1 MNQHRFYRN
10 AKQWIVALGLF
21 LLALGPRAFGLGV
34 FITADERRWIERSV
48 QFLSALSIGNFADTF
63 QSGHPGVTTK
73 WTGTVGLLVKYL
85 SGATVPSQARQP
97 SLTGLWAFLEAV
109 PVYPSVS
116 AEYLPVMRFPTVL
129 LTSACV
135 VAVYFMVRRIF
146 GDRVALVS
154 GVLLALDPFYLSHS
168 RVIHHDALATTF
180 MTLAV
185 LSFLICAWHGR
196 WRTFLV
202 LSGLSAGLSFL
213 SKGPALFL
221 VPFIGLLCGIGY
233 SAQVENWRHIER
245 GALVRWV
252 SAWLGWAAVA
262 LLIFFLLW
270 PVTWVEPVSAIR
282 GLFDKA
288 IGYAGEAHT
297 KGNFFLGRVVDD
309 PGPLFYPVTLLF
321 KTTPLTLLG
330 LVAAFCFWVREC
342 WPVVCHSEERS
353 DACPEPGRREESR
366 SWQASDLPCG
376 ERDPFD
382 KLRVT
387 NPGVTFLMRF
397 VDLLLGRGE
406 DRETRSRK
414 LSFLSLWAYLF
425 FFVLFMTLGDKKFDR
440 YLLPIY
446 PMVEILAALGLCQ
459 LFEPLRRLGSSFQAR
474 SVFARRESSC
484 DQGYSQPFDKLRIS
498 PSQGWAW
505 AFGLAVAA
513 LLQAGFTLPHYP
525 YYLTYYNPLVGGG
538 RLAPQ
543 VYYVGWGEGLDQ
555 MARYLNQKP
564 GAAQLEVSS
573 WYHRELIPFFLG
585 SADRLD
591 PKGDANLMP
600 WHTADYVVFYLNQVQ
615 RENPSQALVSYIRSL
630 EPEHVVH
637 LKGIDYAWLYRT
649 PEHIPDDV
657 VPAQYVQ
664 RAWFGDDL
672 AFLGYDVDGSQVPL
686 DRLGMPPLDGK
697 VRVNLYWEGLSEME
711 ADYRV
716 FLDLINSVYHVWGK
730 QDGRPYWD
738 GYPTNQWPKGLVLKD
753 VREIEVWPGTP
764 PGSYQVAVSVYDP
777 ASGRWLP
784 PDGGGDLVIGP
795 VELPRREPPPVE
807 ALDIEHPLSAN
818 LDGKV
823 RLLGYNMTG
832 AFRPGNEVHLTLF
845 WQALKAMDKD
855 YTVFIHLAD
864 PQDHIWG
871 QKDNPPVD
879 GFYPTTT
886 WEAGEIVRDQYD
898 LGISPDTP
906 PGQYQIEVGMYLAET
921 GERLPVLAED
931 RSVRGDKIL
940 LTRVGVVE

>member
-1 MNQHRFYRN
+1 VIGYRLYRN
-10 AKQWIVALGLF
+10 AKQWTVALCLF

-34 FITADERRWIERSV
+34 FITPDERRWIERSV
-48 QFLSALSIGNFADTF
+48 QFFSALSVGDFADTF
-63 QSGHPGVTTK
+63 QTGHPGVTTK

-85 SGATVPSQARQP
+85 SQVRQP
-97 SLTGLWAFLEAV
+97 SLAGLRAFLEAV

-116 AEYLPVMRFPTVL
+116 VEYLPVTRFPTVL

-146 GDRVALVS
+146 GDRVALLS

-185 LSFLICAWHGR
+185 LSFLICTWYGR

-202 LSGLSAGLSFL
+202 LSGLAAGLSFL

-221 VPFIGLLCGIGY
+221 APFMGLLCGIGY
-233 SAQVENWRHIER
+233 LAQVEDWRKIER
-245 GALVRWV
+245 GALARWV

-270 PVTWVEPVSAIR
+270 PIMWVDPVSAVQ
-282 GLFDKA
+282 GLLAKSL
-288 IGYAGEAHT
+288 GYAGEAHT
-297 KGNFFLGRVVDD
+297 EGNFFLGQVVDD

-321 KTTPLTLLG
+321 RMTPLTLLG
-330 LVAAFCFWVREC
+330 LVAAFCFWIRGY
-342 WPVVCHSEERS
+342 WEELQSPSTSSGRGPS
-353 DACPEPGRREESR
+353 IGSGSGTTLPEGLYLQR
-366 SWQASDLPCG
+366 LI
-376 ERDPFD
+376 
-382 KLRVT
+382 
-387 NPGVTFLMRF
+387 
-397 VDLLLGRGE
+397 DLLLGKGE
-406 DRETRSRK
+406 ERETRSRK
-414 LSFLSLWAYLF
+414 LSLLSLWAYLF

-440 YLLPIY
+440 YILPIY
-446 PMVEILAALGLCQ
+446 PMAEILAALGLCQ
-459 LFEPLRRLGSSFQAR
+459 LGALVAKKVGGRDRDTILSGR
-474 SVFARRESSC
+474 S
-484 DQGYSQPFDKLRIS
+484 
-498 PSQGWAW
+498 AW
-505 AFGLAVAA
+505 AVGLAIAA
-513 LLQAGFTLPHYP
+513 ILQAGFTLPHHP

-543 VYYVGWGEGLDQ
+543 VYYIGWGEGLDQ

-573 WYHRELIPFFLG
+573 WYHRELIPFFTG

-591 PKGDANLMP
+591 AKGDANLMP

-615 RENPSQALVSYIRSL
+615 RDNPSQALVRYIRSL

-657 VPAQYVQ
+657 VPAQHVQ

-672 AFLGYDVDGSQVPL
+672 ALLGYDVDGSQVPL
-686 DRLGMPPLDGK
+686 DRLGTPPPDGK
-697 VRVNLYWEGLSEME
+697 VRVNLYWQGLREME
-711 ADYRV
+711 TDYRI
-716 FLDLINSVYHVWGK
+716 FLDLVNGVYHVWGK

-738 GYPTNQWPKGLVLKD
+738 GYPTNWWPRGLVLKD

-764 PGSYQVAVSVYDP
+764 PGSYQVAISVYDP

-784 PDGGGDLVIGP
+784 PAGGGDLIIGP

-823 RLLGYNMTG
+823 HLLGYNMTG
-832 AFRPGNEVHLTLF
+832 AFQPSNEVHLTLF

-855 YTVFIHLAD
+855 YTVFIHLTD
-864 PQDHIWG
+864 PQGHIWG

-879 GFYPTTT
+879 GFYPTTA

-898 LGISPDTP
+898 LSISPDTP

-931 RSVRGDKIL
+931 GSVWGDKVS
-940 LTRVGVVE
+940 LTRAEVE

>member
-1 MNQHRFYRN
+1 MNRRRLYRN
-10 AKQWIVALGLF
+10 AKQWIIALGLF
-21 LLALGPRAFGLGV
+21 LLALGPRAFGLNV
-34 FITADERRWIERSV
+34 FITPDERRWIERSV
-48 QFLSALSIGNFADTF
+48 QFFSALSVGDFADTF
-63 QSGHPGVTTK
+63 QTGHPGVTTK

-85 SGATVPSQARQP
+85 SQARQP
-97 SLTGLWAFLEAV
+97 SLAGLWAFLEAV
-109 PVYPSVS
+109 PLRPSVS

-135 VAVYFMVRRIF
+135 VAIYFMVRRIF
-146 GDRVALVS
+146 GDRVALLS

-202 LSGLSAGLSFL
+202 LSGLTAGLSFL

-221 VPFIGLLCGIGY
+221 APFMGLLCGIGY
-233 SAQVENWRHIER
+233 LAQVEICPEPSRRDWRKIER

-252 SAWLGWAAVA
+252 SAWVGWAAVA

-282 GLFDKA
+282 GLLGKA
-288 IGYAGEAHT
+288 IRYAGEAHT
-297 KGNFFLGRVVDD
+297 EGSFFLGQAVDD
-309 PGPLFYPVTLLF
+309 PGPLFYPVSLLF
-321 KTTPLTLLG
+321 RTTPLTLLG
-330 LVAAFCFWVREC
+330 LVAALCFWIRGYQKELQRPSTDLC
-342 WPVVCHSEERS
+342 NAELPENSNLDNGTSISGSLRGAKRRS
-353 DACPEPGRREESR
+353 
-366 SWQASDLPCG
+366 
-376 ERDPFD
+376 
-382 KLRVT
+382 
-387 NPGVTFLMRF
+387 NPLQRLI
-397 VDLLLGRGE
+397 DLLLAKGE
-406 DRETRSRK
+406 ERETRSRK
-414 LSFLSLWAYLF
+414 LSLLSLWAYLF
-425 FFVLFMTLGDKKFDR
+425 SFGLFMTLGDKKFDR
-440 YLLPIY
+440 YILPIY
-446 PMVEILAALGLCQ
+446 PMMEILAALGLCQ
-459 LFEPLRRLGSSFQAR
+459 LGMLL
-474 SVFARRESSC
+474 ARRFSGRYQDVILS
-484 DQGYSQPFDKLRIS
+484 GRS
-498 PSQGWAW
+498 AW
-505 AFGLAVAA
+505 AFGLVVAA
-513 LLQAGFTLPHYP
+513 VLQAGSTLPHYP

-555 MARYLNQKP
+555 VARYLNQKP
-564 GAAQLEVSS
+564 EVAQLEVSS
-573 WYHRELIPFFLG
+573 WYHRELIPFFHGL
-585 SADRLD
+585 AYRLD
-591 PKGDANLMP
+591 SRGDTDLMP

-615 RENPSQALVSYIRSL
+615 RENPDLALVNYFRSL
-630 EPEHVVH
+630 EPEHVVR
-637 LKGIDYAWLYRT
+637 LKGIDYAWIYRT

-657 VPAQYVQ
+657 VPAQHVY

-672 AFLGYDVDGSQVPL
+672 ALLGYDVDGSQVS
-686 DRLGMPPLDGK
+686 LDGK
-697 VRVNLYWEGLSEME
+697 LRVNLYWEGLREME
-711 ADYRV
+711 VDYRV
-716 FLDLINSVYHVWGK
+716 FLDLVNGVYHVWGK

-753 VREIEVWPGTP
+753 AREIEVWPGTP
-764 PGSYQVAVSVYDP
+764 PGYYQVAVSVYDP
-777 ASGRWLP
+777 ASSRWLP
-784 PDGGGDLVIGP
+784 PAGGDDLVIGP
-795 VELPRREPPPVE
+795 IELPRREPPPVE
-807 ALDIEHPLSAN
+807 TLGIEHPLSIN

-832 AFRPGNEVHLTLF
+832 AFQPGAEVHLTLF
-845 WQALKAMDKD
+845 WQALKAMDED
-855 YTVFIHLAD
+855 YTVFIHLVD
-864 PQDHIWG
+864 PLDHIWG

-931 RSVRGDKIL
+931 GSVRGDKVL
-940 LTRVGVVE
+940 LTRVEVE

>member
-1 MNQHRFYRN
+1 VNRRRLYRN

-48 QFLSALSIGNFADTF
+48 QFFSALSTGDFADTF
-63 QSGHPGVTTK
+63 QTGHPGVTTK

-85 SGATVPSQARQP
+85 SQVRQP

-109 PVYPSVS
+109 PVNPSVS

-129 LTSACV
+129 LASACV

-146 GDRVALVS
+146 GDRVALLS

-196 WRTFLV
+196 WRTYLV
-202 LSGLSAGLSFL
+202 LSGLAAGLAFL
-213 SKGPALFL
+213 SKGSALFL
-221 VPFIGLLCGIGY
+221 APFIGLLCGMGY
-233 SAQVENWRHIER
+233 LAQAENWRKIVG
-245 GALVRWV
+245 GALIRWA
-252 SAWLGWAAVA
+252 SAWVGWAAVA

-270 PVTWVEPVSAIR
+270 PVMWVDPVSGVQ
-282 GLFDKA
+282 GLLTKA
-288 IGYAGEAHT
+288 IDYAGEAHT

-309 PGPLFYPVTLLF
+309 PGLLFYPVTLLF

-330 LVAAFCFWVREC
+330 LVAAFCFWIK
-342 WPVVCHSEERS
+342 ERKVQNT
-353 DACPEPGRREESR
+353 AVEGSR
-366 SWQASDLPCG
+366 LQ
-376 ERDPFD
+376 
-382 KLRVT
+382 
-387 NPGVTFLMRF
+387 RF
-397 VDLLLGRGE
+397 IDRLLGKGE
-406 DRETRSRK
+406 ERETRSRR
-414 LSFLSLWAYLF
+414 LSLLSLWAYLF
-425 FFVLFMTLGDKKFDR
+425 SFVLFMTLGDKKFDR
-440 YLLPIY
+440 YILPVY
-446 PMVEILAALGLCQ
+446 PMAEILAALGLCQ
-459 LFEPLRRLGSSFQAR
+459 LGALVAKGVGERYRNTILSGSS
-474 SVFARRESSC
+474 V
-484 DQGYSQPFDKLRIS
+484 
-498 PSQGWAW
+498 WAL
-505 AFGLAVAA
+505 GLVVAV

-555 MARYLNQKP
+555 VARYLNQKP
-564 GAAQLEVSS
+564 GAAQLKVSS
-573 WYHRELIPFFLG
+573 WYHRELIPFFAG

-600 WHTADYVVFYLNQVQ
+600 WHIADYVIFYVNQVQ
-615 RENPSQALVSYIRSL
+615 RENPDQALVNYIRSL

-637 LKGIDYAWLYRT
+637 LKGMDYAWLYRT

-657 VPAQYVQ
+657 VPAQHVQ

-672 AFLGYDVDGSQVPL
+672 ALLGYDVDSSQV
-686 DRLGMPPLDGK
+686 PLDGK
-697 VRVNLYWEGLSEME
+697 VRVNLYWQGLREMK

-716 FLDLINSVYHVWGK
+716 FLDLINGVYHVWGK

-738 GYPTNQWPKGLVLKD
+738 GYPTHQWPRGLVLRD
-753 VREIEVWPGTP
+753 VRTIEVWPGTP

-784 PDGGGDLVIGP
+784 SAGGGDVLIGP
-795 VELPRREPPPVE
+795 IELPRREPPPVE

-818 LDGKV
+818 LGGEV

-845 WQALKAMDKD
+845 WQALKAMEED
-855 YTVFIHLAD
+855 YTVFIHLTD
-864 PQDHIWG
+864 PEGQLWG

-879 GFYPTTT
+879 GFYPTTI

-898 LGISPDTP
+898 LGIAPDAP
-906 PGQYQIEVGMYLAET
+906 PGPYQIEVGMYLAET

-931 RSVRGDKIL
+931 GSVRGDKIL
-940 LTRVGVVE
+940 LTRVEVEH

>member
-1 MNQHRFYRN
+1 MNRCRLFGN
-10 AKQWIVALGLF
+10 VKQWIVALGLF
-21 LLALGPRAFGLGV
+21 LLALGPRAFGLSV
-34 FITADERRWIERSV
+34 FITPDERRWIERSV
-48 QFLSALSIGNFADTF
+48 QFFSALSVGDFADTF
-63 QSGHPGVTTK
+63 QTGHPGVTTK
-73 WTGTVGLLVKYL
+73 WTGTFGLLVKYL
-85 SGATVPSQARQP
+85 SQTRQA
-97 SLTGLWAFLEAV
+97 SLAGLRAFLGAV
-109 PVYPSVS
+109 PVSPSVS
-116 AEYLPVMRFPTVL
+116 VEYLPVMRFPTVL
-129 LTSACV
+129 LTAACV
-135 VAVYFMVRRIF
+135 VAIYFMVRRMF
-146 GDRVALVS
+146 GERVALLS
-154 GVLLALDPFYLSHS
+154 GVLLALDPFYVSHS

-202 LSGLSAGLSFL
+202 LSGLAAGLSFL
-213 SKGPALFL
+213 SKSPALFL
-221 VPFIGLLCGIGY
+221 APFVGLLCGIGY
-233 SAQVENWRHIER
+233 LAQVEDSRKIER
-245 GALVRWV
+245 AALVRWI

-262 LLIFFLLW
+262 LLIFCLLW
-270 PVTWVEPVSAIR
+270 PIMWVDPVSAVQ
-282 GLFDKA
+282 GLLDTA
-288 IGYAGEAHT
+288 VDYAGEAHT
-297 KGNFFLGRVVDD
+297 KGNFFLGQALDD

-321 KTTPLTLLG
+321 RTTPLTLLG

-342 WPVVCHSEERS
+342 WSI
-353 DACPEPGRREESR
+353 
-366 SWQASDLPCG
+366 
-376 ERDPFD
+376 
-382 KLRVT
+382 
-387 NPGVTFLMRF
+387 
-397 VDLLLGRGE
+397 DLLLGKGE
-406 DRETRSRK
+406 EKEARSRK

-425 FFVLFMTLGDKKFDR
+425 SFVLFMTLGDKKFDR
-440 YLLPIY
+440 YILPIY
-446 PMVEILAALGLCQ
+446 PVVEILAALGLCQ
-459 LFEPLRRLGSSFQAR
+459 LGALLAKRVSGRILSGR
-474 SVFARRESSC
+474 S
-484 DQGYSQPFDKLRIS
+484 
-498 PSQGWAW
+498 AW
-505 AFGLAVAA
+505 VSGLAMAA
-513 LLQAGFTLPHYP
+513 ILQAGFTLPHYP

-555 MARYLNQKP
+555 MAHYLNQKP

-600 WHTADYVVFYLNQVQ
+600 WHMADYVIFYLNQVQ

-649 PEHIPDDV
+649 PEYIPDDM
-657 VPAQYVQ
+657 VPAQHVQ

-686 DRLGMPPLDGK
+686 DRLGTPPFDGK
-697 VRVNLYWEGLSEME
+697 VRVNLYWEGLREME

-716 FLDLINSVYHVWGK
+716 FLDLVNGVYHVWGK

-738 GYPTNQWPKGLVLKD
+738 GYPTNQWPKGLVMKD

-764 PGSYQVAVSVYDP
+764 PGSYQITVSVYDP

-784 PDGGGDLVIGP
+784 PAGGGDLIIGP
-795 VELPRREPPPVE
+795 VDLPRREPPPVE
-807 ALDIEHPLSAN
+807 ALDIEHPLSIN

-832 AFRPGNEVHLTLF
+832 TFRPGKDVHLTLF
-845 WQALKAMDKD
+845 WKALKAMDKD
-855 YTVFIHLAD
+855 YTVFIHLVD
-864 PQDHIWG
+864 PLDHIWG

-886 WEAGEIVRDQYD
+886 WEAEEIVRDQYD
-898 LGISPDTP
+898 LNISPDAP
-906 PGQYQIEVGMYLAET
+906 PGPYQIEVGMYLAET

-931 RSVRGDKIL
+931 GRVRGDKVL
-940 LTRVGVVE
+940 LTRIGVED

>member
-1 MNQHRFYRN
+1 VNGRRLDRN
-10 AKQWIVALGLF
+10 TTQLIIALGLF

-34 FITADERRWIERSV
+34 FITPDERRWIERSV
-48 QFLSALSIGNFADTF
+48 QFFSALSAGDFADTF
-63 QSGHPGVTTK
+63 QTGHPGVTTK
-73 WTGTVGLLVKYL
+73 WTGAVGLLAKYL
-85 SGATVPSQARQP
+85 IGATVPSQARQP
-97 SLTGLWAFLEAV
+97 SLAGLRAFLEAV
-109 PVYPSVS
+109 PVHPSVS
-116 AEYLPVMRFPTVL
+116 VEYLPVMRFPTVL

-135 VAVYFMVRRIF
+135 VAVYFMARRIF
-146 GDRVALVS
+146 GDRVALLS

-180 MTLAV
+180 MTLSV
-185 LSFLICAWHGR
+185 LSFVIFVNLIQDGKEKVGDTPTPPPYRVAPWHGR

-202 LSGLSAGLSFL
+202 LSGLAAGLSFL

-221 VPFIGLLCGIGY
+221 APFMGLLCVIGY
-233 SAQVENWRHIER
+233 LAQVGTCPACPERSRRDWRKIER

-262 LLIFFLLW
+262 LLVFFLLW
-270 PVTWVEPVSAIR
+270 PVTWVEPVGAIQ

-288 IGYAGEAHT
+288 IGYAEEAHT

-321 KTTPLTLLG
+321 RTTPLTLVG
-330 LVAAFCFWVREC
+330 LVAAFCFWVREQNVE
-342 WPVVCHSEERS
+342 WRMQNIEWRM
-353 DACPEPGRREESR
+353 
-366 SWQASDLPCG
+366 Q
-376 ERDPFD
+376 
-382 KLRVT
+382 
-387 NPGVTFLMRF
+387 RF
-397 VDLLLGRGE
+397 IDLLLGKGE
-406 DRETRSRK
+406 ERETRSRR
-414 LSFLSLWAYLF
+414 LSLLSLWAYLF
-425 FFVLFMTLGDKKFDR
+425 SFVLFMTLGDKKFDR
-440 YLLPIY
+440 YILPIY

-459 LFEPLRRLGSSFQAR
+459 LGALVAKGVGGLYSPFSILHSDK
-474 SVFARRESSC
+474 SV
-484 DQGYSQPFDKLRIS
+484 
-498 PSQGWAW
+498 WV
-505 AFGLAVAA
+505 FGLAVAA
-513 LLQAGFTLPHYP
+513 ILQAGFTLPHYP

-538 RLAPQ
+538 QLAPQ
-543 VYYVGWGEGLDQ
+543 AYYTGWGEGLDQ

-585 SADRLD
+585 SADRLEA
-591 PKGDANLMP
+591 KGDANLMP

-615 RENPSQALVSYIRSL
+615 RDNPSQALVSYIRSL

-637 LKGIDYAWLYRT
+637 LRGIDYAWLYRT

-657 VPAQYVQ
+657 VPAQHVLGLSSEAYRNQ

-672 AFLGYDVDGSQVPL
+672 ALLGYDVDGSQVPL
-686 DRLGMPPLDGK
+686 DRLGTPPLDGK
-697 VRVNLYWEGLSEME
+697 VRVNLYWEGRREME
-711 ADYRV
+711 ADYQV
-716 FLDLINSVYHVWGK
+716 FLDLVNGVYHVWGK

-738 GYPTNQWPKGLVLKD
+738 GYPTNQWPKGLVLRD

-784 PDGGGDLVIGP
+784 PDGGGDLIIGP
-795 VELPRREPPPVE
+795 IELPRREPPPVE
-807 ALDIEHPLSAN
+807 ALDIEHQLSAN

-823 RLLGYNMTG
+823 RLLGYNMTR
-832 AFRPGNEVHLTLF
+832 AFQPGSEVHLTLF
-845 WQALKAMDKD
+845 WQALKAMDED

-864 PQDHIWG
+864 PQGHIWG

-898 LGISPDTP
+898 LGISPDTL
-906 PGQYQIEVGMYLAET
+906 PGPYQIEVGMYLAET

-931 RSVRGDKIL
+931 GSVRGDKIL
-940 LTRVGVVE
+940 LTRAEVE